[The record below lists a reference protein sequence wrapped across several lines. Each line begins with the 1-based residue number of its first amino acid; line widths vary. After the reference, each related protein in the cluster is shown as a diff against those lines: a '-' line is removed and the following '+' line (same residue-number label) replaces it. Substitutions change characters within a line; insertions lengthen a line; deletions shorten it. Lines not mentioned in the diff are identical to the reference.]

1 MLDFTLHP
9 QNVTINQVSI
19 GKKKLTKSIFNQIE
33 SQDCFNQSLDFIGN
47 VIIGY
52 VKDKDSR
59 YLVWVFEGKLR
70 KTNLKEYYL
79 LSRNPEYIKHH
90 EAEWFLNK
98 LRLEYNFED
107 HYPDTLSQGLEEPE
121 RYKEMVNK
129 VKDFL
134 HTLADKQIYL

>member
-70 KTNLKEYYL
+70 KTNLKEYY
-79 LSRNPEYIKHH
+79 Y
-90 EAEWFLNK
+90 
-98 LRLEYNFED
+98 
-107 HYPDTLSQGLEEPE
+107 
-121 RYKEMVNK
+121 
-129 VKDFL
+129 
-134 HTLADKQIYL
+134 